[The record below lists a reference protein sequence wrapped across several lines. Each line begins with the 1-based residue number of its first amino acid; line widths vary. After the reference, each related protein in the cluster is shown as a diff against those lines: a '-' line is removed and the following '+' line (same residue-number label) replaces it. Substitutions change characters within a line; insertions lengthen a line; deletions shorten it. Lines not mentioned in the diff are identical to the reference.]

1 MGFSLKKLGRF
12 IDPTSKTSPLGGL
25 VRKGLDAGGSVF
37 GVPPGVIS
45 GGLETMGARGPRPLA
60 PIPPTGPSALA
71 FSARDPTAPGAPGAA
86 TLKDMFSKTSTWLG
100 LAAVVGLV
108 LLLVVRRK

>member
-37 GVPPGVIS
+37 GLPPGVIS

-60 PIPPTGPSALA
+60 PIPPTPPAALGFLPGP
-71 FSARDPTAPGAPGAA
+71 PGPPGTPAA
-86 TLKDMFSKTSTWLG
+86 STLKDMFSKTSTWLG